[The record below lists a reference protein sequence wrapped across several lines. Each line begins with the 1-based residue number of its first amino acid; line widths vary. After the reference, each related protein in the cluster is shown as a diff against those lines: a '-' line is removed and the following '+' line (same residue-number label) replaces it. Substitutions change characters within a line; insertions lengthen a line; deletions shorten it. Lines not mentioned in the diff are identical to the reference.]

1 MTFPVLQSLNRLVF
15 DRRGLSR
22 LAAAT
27 AAAALLSALVPASV
41 EAQDRPIRIG
51 FPNQTEQ
58 AMLGYMAALIIERQ
72 LGLEVELTPNLGG
85 TGIGQTAI
93 IEGALD
99 IFPDY
104 TGDALANVLKEDPIT
119 EPMAAFDRVASQY
132 QELYGITWLAPT
144 QFNNTYALALKSELA
159 AERSIATISDL
170 EDHAPDWRLGSSVEF
185 AARPIDG
192 YPGMVGAYGFEFGS
206 IRPMDIGLMYTSI
219 DAGQVDVIVAFATDA
234 RIGLV
239 GLTVL
244 EDDKFFFP
252 AYNAAITV
260 RNEVLEQHPEI
271 AEAINAVIANI
282 DTETQIALNGRA
294 DIDNIPLDVVAEDYL
309 REVGAID

>member
-1 MTFPVLQSLNRLVF
+1 MIINLPCSSRRLFGAASLAV
-15 DRRGLSR
+15 
-22 LAAAT
+22 
-27 AAAALLSALVPASV
+27 LLSSTLPTGLL
-41 EAQDRPIRIG
+41 AQDQPIRIG

-104 TGDALANVLKEDPIT
+104 TGDALANVLKEDAIT
-119 EPMAAFDRVASQY
+119 DPTAAYDRVASEY
-132 QELYGITWLAPT
+132 LTRYGITWLAPT
-144 QFNNTYALALKSELA
+144 QFNNTYALALKTELAQERSITSISELA
-159 AERSIATISDL
+159 P
-170 EDHAPDWRLGSSVEF
+170 HAGDWTLGSSVEF

-192 YPGMVGAYGFEFGS
+192 YPGMTSAYGFEFGS

-234 RIGLV
+234 RIGKV
-239 GLTVL
+239 GLTVID
-244 EDDKFFFP
+244 DDKFFFP

-260 RNEVLEQHPEI
+260 RTEVLERHPEI
-271 AEAINAVIANI
+271 ADAINAVIANI

-294 DIDNIPLDVVAEDYL
+294 DIDNIPLDTVAEDYL
-309 REVGAID
+309 REIGAID